1 MLWDWHCYGAFK
13 HIISPFLSLSIL
25 AHLLQS
31 MFILH
36 TSQSK
41 VTQHLIADVFFKTI
55 SNMTVNALLNH
66 TKLTNWRVIPE
77 GQQYDGVVL
86 LSILWIST
94 LLLQL
99 DLPTAPNEWTVS
111 SIFESTIMVNK
122 KYALCGGLLSRNL
135 TTL

>member
-1 MLWDWHCYGAFK
+1 MLWGWHYYGAFK
-13 HIISPFLSLSIL
+13 HDISTFLSLSIL

-41 VTQHLIADVFFKTI
+41 VTQHLIADVLFKTI
-55 SNMTVNALLNH
+55 SNMTVNASLNR
-66 TKLTNWRVIPE
+66 TKLTNWRAIPE
-77 GQQYDGVVL
+77 GQQYDRVAL

-99 DLPTAPNEWTVS
+99 DLPTALNEWMVS

-122 KYALCGGLLSRNL
+122 KYAWCGGLSNRNL
-135 TTL
+135 STL